1 MIKLV
6 GISILA
12 VLLVVS
18 VASLHTTDAVT
29 YEKQE
34 DSKYVKQKIVEPL
47 KGKNGWWKYLLKVCA
62 DDRNLGIAEIVLSSD
77 METIYQGVNKG
88 LAKGNCTYFGAV
100 MKAKNGNTLG
110 YKITQIHEA
119 VDKIVESK
127 QQKLSSS
134 SWSEIMR
141 YKFILGFY

>member
-1 MIKLV
+1 VIKLV

-12 VLLVVS
+12 VLLVV
-18 VASLHTTDAVT
+18 AITSLHSTDAVT

-34 DSKYVKQKIVEPL
+34 DSKYVKQKIIEPI
-47 KGKNGWWKYLLKVCA
+47 KGKSGWWKYLLKVCA
-62 DDRNLGIAEIVLSSD
+62 DDRNVGIAEVVLSSD

-88 LAKGNCTYFGAV
+88 LAKGKCTYFGAT
-100 MKAKNGNTLG
+100 MKAKDGNTLG

-119 VDKIVESK
+119 TEKILESK
-127 QQKLSSS
+127 HQKLSSS

-141 YKFILGFY
+141 YKFILGFH

>member
-6 GISILA
+6 GIFALV
-12 VLLVVS
+12 VLLITS
-18 VASLHTTDAVT
+18 IAAQHPTDAVT
-29 YEKQE
+29 YENQQE
-34 DSKYVKQKIVEPL
+34 SKYVKQKIVEPL

-62 DDRNLGIAEIVLSSD
+62 DDRNVGIAEIVLSSD

-88 LAKGNCTYFGAV
+88 LAKGKCTYFGAV

-119 VDKIVESK
+119 TEKIVESK
-127 QQKLSSS
+127 QGKPISS
-134 SWSEIMR
+134 SWPEIMR

>member
-6 GISILA
+6 GISVLA
-12 VLLVVS
+12 VLLVVAI
-18 VASLHTTDAVT
+18 ASLHTTDAAT

-34 DSKYVKQKIVEPL
+34 DSKYVKQKIIEPL

-62 DDRNLGIAEIVLSSD
+62 DDRNVGITEVVLSSD

-88 LAKGNCTYFGAV
+88 LAKGKCTYFGAV
-100 MKAKNGNTLG
+100 MKAKDGNTLG
-110 YKITQIHEA
+110 YKITQTHEA
-119 VDKIVESK
+119 VEKIVESK
-127 QQKLSSS
+127 RQKLSSS

-141 YKFILGFY
+141 YKFILGFH